1 MFSSQKKSTLLQ
13 ERVTPIGA
21 AILNTSCII
30 FSGLLP
36 QAADSTWTVPA
47 VTKAVS

>member
-1 MFSSQKKSTLLQ
+1 MFSSQKNSTYF
-13 ERVTPIGA
+13 EHGISPKGA

-30 FSGLLP
+30 VSALLP
-36 QAADSTWTVPA
+36 QTADSVWTVAA